1 MFGRDGFN
9 KNRVRELKVGEVK
22 GKGPIIYWMSRDQRV
37 ADNWALTY
45 AKLKANEHKVPLRVV
60 FTLTAAFPAANLR
73 HYDFMLKGL
82 AEVEKSLAHEGIP
95 FNLLRGEPAEQL
107 WEFAKRVE
115 ASLIVSDFDPLWV
128 KRDWKS
134 QLNQRIAIPHHEVDA
149 HNVVPCWY
157 ASPKLEFG
165 AYTLR
170 PKIKKHLST
179 FLT

>member
-45 AKLKANEHKVPLRVV
+45 AKLKANEHKVSLRVV
-60 FTLTAAFPAANLR
+60 FTLAPAFPAANLR

-95 FNLLRGEPAEQL
+95 FNLLRG
-107 WEFAKRVE
+107 
-115 ASLIVSDFDPLWV
+115 
-128 KRDWKS
+128 
-134 QLNQRIAIPHHEVDA
+134 
-149 HNVVPCWY
+149 
-157 ASPKLEFG
+157 
-165 AYTLR
+165 
-170 PKIKKHLST
+170 
-179 FLT
+179 